1 MEFLTGILG
10 AGSGVLSYAVPFVF
24 VLTIVVFFHELG
36 HFLVGRWCGIHADV
50 FSIGMGRE
58 VFGWTDKRGTRWKLS
73 LLPIG
78 GYVKFRGD
86 ENAASASAK
95 KPSADPANPEGTY
108 HGATVG
114 RRAATAVAGP
124 VANFLLSTV
133 VFALIFMF
141 VGQTIILPS
150 VDGIQPGSAAE
161 RAGFVVGDI
170 VLDIDDNAI
179 NSFADMQR
187 IVSINPEQELTV
199 TVRRGEETQVLLAT
213 PDEVEREDGFGG
225 TQKLGVLGI
234 SRSPQPKE
242 IKVERYDPITALWMG
257 AGETWFVLERTVD
270 YLIGMVAGRE
280 DPSQLRGPLGIA
292 DITGQVAQVSFASL
306 VSLIALLSVSIGLL
320 NLMPVPML
328 DGGHLLFYAI
338 EAIKGSPLGEQAQ
351 EIGFRIG
358 LALVMMLAIFAT
370 WNDLQHLQVVSFFSE
385 LLS

>member
-1 MEFLTGILG
+1 MEFLTGIFG
-10 AGSGVLSYAVPFVF
+10 AGWGALSYIVPFIF

-36 HFLVGRWCGIHADV
+36 HFLVGRWCGIHAEV

-58 VFGWTDKRGTRWKLS
+58 IYGRTDKRGTRWKIS

-86 ENAASASAK
+86 TNAASVSSAQ
-95 KPSADPANPEGTY
+95 PSEDTAPLEGTY

-114 RRAATAVAGP
+114 RRSATAVAGP
-124 VANFLLSTV
+124 VANFMLSTV

-141 VGQTIILPS
+141 VGRTIILPS
-150 VDGIQPGSAAE
+150 VDDVQPGSAAE
-161 RAGFVVGDI
+161 RAGFMVGDI
-170 VLDIDDNAI
+170 VLDINGDAI

-187 IVSINPEQELTV
+187 IVSISPLQELSV
-199 TVRRGEETQVLLAT
+199 TVRRGDVTQMLKAT
-213 PDEVEREDGFGG
+213 PDEVVREDGFGG

-234 SRSPQPKE
+234 RRSPQPTE
-242 IKVERYDPITALWMG
+242 IKVERYDPMTALWMG

-292 DITGQVAQVSFASL
+292 DITGQVAQISFASL

-320 NLMPVPML
+320 NLLPVPML

-358 LALVMMLAIFAT
+358 LALVMMLAVFAT

>member
-10 AGSGVLSYAVPFVF
+10 AGSSVFTYVVPFLF

-36 HFLVGRWCGIHADV
+36 HFLVGRWCGIHADT
-50 FSIGMGRE
+50 FSIGFGRE
-58 VFGWTDKRGTRWKLS
+58 IFGWTDKRGTRWKIS
-73 LLPIG
+73 MLPLG

-86 ENAASASAK
+86 ENVASVSSSLTATDTVPRA
-95 KPSADPANPEGTY
+95 GTY

-114 RRAATAVAGP
+114 RRSATAVAGP
-124 VANFLLSTV
+124 LANFILSTV

-161 RAGFVVGDI
+161 RAGFMVGDI
-170 VLDIDDNAI
+170 VLDIDGDEI
-179 NSFADMQR
+179 DSFADMQR
-187 IVSINPEQELTV
+187 IVSISPEQELTV
-199 TVRRGEETQVLLAT
+199 TVRRGETTEILKAT
-213 PDEVEREDGFGG
+213 PDEVVREDGFGG

-234 SRSPQPKE
+234 HRSPQPSE
-242 IKVERYDPITALWMG
+242 IKVERYDPVTALWMG
-257 AGETWFVLERTVD
+257 ANETWFVLERTVD
-270 YLIGMVAGRE
+270 YLIGMVTGRE

-292 DITGQVAQVSFASL
+292 DITGQVAQVSFVSL

-320 NLMPVPML
+320 NLLPVPML

-358 LALVMMLAIFAT
+358 LALVMMLAVFAT
-370 WNDLQHLQVVSFFSE
+370 WNDLQHLQVVSFLSD